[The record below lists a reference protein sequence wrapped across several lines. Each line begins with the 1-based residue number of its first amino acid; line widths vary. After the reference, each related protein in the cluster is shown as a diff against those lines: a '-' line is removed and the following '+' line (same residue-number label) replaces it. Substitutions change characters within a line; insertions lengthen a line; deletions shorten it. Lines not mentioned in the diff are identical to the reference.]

1 MERFVEVTSY
11 NPARLFGLY
20 PKKGVIMPGADADF
34 AVIDPNMR
42 IKVTADV
49 LHSNINYTIYEGM
62 EVEGWNVMTIRRGD
76 IVYENGQ
83 VVGEKGSGKYI
94 PGKTP
99 VMI

>member
-1 MERFVEVTSY
+1 
-11 NPARLFGLY
+11 
-20 PKKGVIMPGADADF
+20 
-34 AVIDPNMR
+34 
-42 IKVTADV
+42 
-49 LHSNINYTIYEGM
+49 
-62 EVEGWNVMTIRRGD
+62 MTIRRGD